1 MKCMKCGKETND
13 HVYTCLEITTMN
25 NYRFA
30 EEKVTG
36 AGKYAICD
44 ECVQIP
50 LPKLVGELFKKR
62 VTDAK
67 RSIIH
72 WSPILTQRT
81 ENDSVIKNLLLPL
94 DRDLLQTISEEKKTD
109 RRFQAF
115 LKYVLFSL
123 DTSLNFKSMIIE
135 KIFET
140 GKWKAIVD
148 GSLTDPKLLYH
159 VDILH

>member
-13 HVYTCLEITTMN
+13 HVYTCLEITTVS

-50 LPKLVGELFKKR
+50 LPKLVAELFKKR
-62 VTDAK
+62 VPDAK
-67 RSIIH
+67 RSMIH

-81 ENDSVIKNLLLPL
+81 EDDSVVKNHLLPL

-109 RRFQAF
+109 RRLSAF
-115 LKYVLFSL
+115 MKYALPL
-123 DTSLNFKSMIIE
+123 DVSLNFKSIIFE
-135 KIFET
+135 EIFET
-140 GKWKAIVD
+140 GKWRAIVD
-148 GSLTDPKLLYH
+148 GTMTDPKLSYH
-159 VDILH
+159 VDIRH